1 VACQESKGALPIYS
15 VSNNFLLPTF
25 TSNYLHSGAGK
36 LLILQDG
43 SEDDLEGIDF
53 DALETA
59 G

>member
-1 VACQESKGALPIYS
+1 MACQESKEALPIYS

-25 TSNYLHSGAGK
+25 TSDYLHSGAGK
-36 LLILQDG
+36 LPILQDG

-59 G
+59 Q